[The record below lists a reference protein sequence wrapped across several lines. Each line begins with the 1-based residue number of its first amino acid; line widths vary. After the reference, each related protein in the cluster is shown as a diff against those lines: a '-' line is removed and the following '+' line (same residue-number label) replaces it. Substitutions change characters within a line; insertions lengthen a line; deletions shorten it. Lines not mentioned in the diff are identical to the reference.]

1 LTIPKRDKI
10 GFERYAAEEPV
21 IANTRIMTK
30 TCQFDLIFQRSL
42 KLDILLFFDKY
53 NALRTWNKTS

>member
-21 IANTRIMTK
+21 IANTTIMTK

-42 KLDILLFFDKY
+42 KLDILFLANIMD
-53 NALRTWNKTS
+53 